1 MTSVAAPRASR
12 KEWIGLAVLA
22 MPTLLIAMDMTVLH
36 LAVPALTADL
46 QPSTSQMLWI
56 MDIYGFLVAGLLITM
71 GTLGDRI
78 GRRKL
83 LLTGAA
89 AFGVA
94 SVLAA
99 FSTSAEMLIVTR
111 ALLGVAGATLMPS
124 TLSLIRNM
132 FHDAAQRTVA
142 ISVWMTCFA
151 VGGALGPL
159 LGGFLLDHF
168 WWGSAFLIGVPVM
181 ALLLALGPVLLPEH
195 RDSDAGRLDLVSA
208 LLSLIAVLTVVY
220 GLKLVAEHGVGW
232 QSAAFMGLGL
242 IVGALF
248 IRRQKTLPDPLVD
261 LQLFRERTF
270 SVSAVLLTL
279 GILVMAGSQL
289 FTLQYLQLVQG
300 LSPLQAGL
308 WSLPNAAGLMAGAMT
323 APALAAKIRPG
334 FVIAGGL
341 VVAAVGLTMLTLVS
355 ADAGLGILVA
365 SSTLM
370 GAGLGPM
377 AALGTDLIVGAAPPE
392 RAGAA
397 SALSE
402 TGTELGAGLG
412 IAVLGSIGFG
422 VYRSEIGDTMPA
434 GVDDEAAR
442 ESLGGAVD
450 VAGKLSGQA
459 GADLLAA
466 AREAF
471 VLGLQVTAVVS
482 AAVAVVLAVV
492 AATLLRDSKPGA
504 AGHGEAAD
512 GAPNAATPQPALQ
525 RVREVVTDA

>member
-1 MTSVAAPRASR
+1 
-12 KEWIGLAVLA
+12 

-36 LAVPALTADL
+36 LAVPSLTTDL
-46 QPSTSQMLWI
+46 RPSTGQLLWI

-99 FSTSAEMLIVTR
+99 LSTSAEMLIVTR

-159 LGGFLLDHF
+159 LGGFLLNYF

-181 ALLLALGPVLLPEH
+181 LVLLVLGPVLLPEH
-195 RDSDAGRLDLVSA
+195 RNTKAGKLDLGSA
-208 LLSLIAVLTVVY
+208 VLSLIAVLSVVY
-220 GLKLVAEHGVGW
+220 GLKLVAEDGFGLPPVT
-232 QSAAFMGLGL
+232 FMALGL
-242 IVGALF
+242 AVGVAF
-248 IRRQKTLPDPLVD
+248 VHRQRTLADPLLD
-261 LQLFRERTF
+261 LKLFRERTF
-270 SVSAVLLTL
+270 SASVALLTL

-289 FTLQYLQLVQG
+289 FTLQYLQLVHG
-300 LSPLQAGL
+300 LSPLVAGL
-308 WSLPNAAGLMAGAMT
+308 WSLPNAAGLMVGAMT

-341 VVAAVGLTMLTLVS
+341 VVAAIGLGMLTLVS
-355 ADAGLGILVA
+355 ATAGLGILVTA
-365 SSTLM
+365 SAIM

-397 SALSE
+397 SAISE

-422 VYRSEIGDTMPA
+422 VYRSQIEDTMPA
-434 GVDDEAAR
+434 GVDSEAAH
-442 ESLGGAVD
+442 ESLGGAVA
-450 VAGKLSGQA
+450 VAQDLSGKA
-459 GADLLAA
+459 GDELLTV

-471 VLGLQVTAVVS
+471 THGLHVTAVVGVGVVLVLALLATVLLRGVTPGANGHDEPAEDAAQAGIPDS
-482 AAVAVVLAVV
+482 AATTQTPTTAEAVRT
-492 AATLLRDSKPGA
+492 AATLGS
-504 AGHGEAAD
+504 
-512 GAPNAATPQPALQ
+512 N
-525 RVREVVTDA
+525 V